1 MVTKVS
7 IVEAYADASIEKKIE
22 IILDNFNGFN
32 SIIDGYEKCLSIQIR
47 NEREYNRRK
56 NNGDL
61 GIRVQSS
68 GISDT
73 TARIAIENVTIQE
86 AIKKGNYEEALKG
99 VDDYAKHKREIQ
111 TLINMR
117 DDYVIVSSQINLL
130 QGEDLKIFQQY
141 LSKEMKITDIA
152 IEENRGY
159 DALQKRL
166 KRSRKIVKSQAMLQ
180 FTVSSGL
187 HSVLE
192 RPFSEANGRSFL
204 VKRLPLIVC

>member
-22 IILDNFNGFN
+22 IILDNYTGFIN
-32 SIIDGYEKCLSIQIR
+32 IVDGYEQCLSIQIR
-47 NEREYNRRK
+47 NEREYKRRK

-61 GIRVQSS
+61 GLRVQTS
-68 GISDT
+68 GLSDT
-73 TARIAIENVTIQE
+73 TARIAMENVMIQE
-86 AIKKGNYEEALKG
+86 AIRKGNFDEALKG
-99 VDDYAKHKREIQ
+99 ADDVEKHRKEMQ

-117 DDYVIVSSQINLL
+117 DDYVIVGSQINLL

-141 LSKEMKITDIA
+141 LSQEMKITDIA

-166 KRSRKIVKSQAMLQ
+166 KRSRKIVKSQAERFLDEKYQ
-180 FTVSSGL
+180 YVS
-187 HSVLE
+187 
-192 RPFSEANGRSFL
+192 
-204 VKRLPLIVC
+204 

>member
-22 IILDNFNGFN
+22 IILDNFIGFIN
-32 SIIDGYEKCLSIQIR
+32 IVEGYEKCLSIQIR

-61 GIRVQSS
+61 GIRVKTS

-73 TARIAIENVTIQE
+73 TARIAIENIMIEE
-86 AIKKGNYEEALKG
+86 AIKTGNFDEALKG
-99 VDDYAKHKREIQ
+99 TDNVEKHKREIQ

-166 KRSRKIVKSQAMLQ
+166 KRSRKIVKAQ
-180 FTVSSGL
+180 
-187 HSVLE
+187 
-192 RPFSEANGRSFL
+192 SEMFL
-204 VKRLPLIVC
+204 IEKYQYAR